1 MVAHRLSTVENFDR
15 IIMLEEGMIAEEGS
29 YAELME
35 KDGKFAN
42 LVRKQINAAKE
53 KAAGKK

>member
-1 MVAHRLSTVENFDR
+1 
-15 IIMLEEGMIAEEGS
+15 MLEEGMIAEEGS

>member
-1 MVAHRLSTVENFDR
+1 
-15 IIMLEEGMIAEEGS
+15 MLEEGVIAEEGS

-42 LVRKQINAAKE
+42 LVRKQINTAKE

>member
-1 MVAHRLSTVENFDR
+1 MVAHRLSTVEQFDR
-15 IIMLEEGMIAEEGS
+15 IIMLEDGVITEEGS

-42 LVRKQINAAKE
+42 LVRKQINTAKE
-53 KAAGKK
+53 KAAVKK